1 MLSQRFFILFFFSL
15 LSLPF
20 SFSFFLLKRGYKIKS
35 HMEHTYAKFNTNR
48 DEKRMKI

>member
-1 MLSQRFFILFFFSL
+1 MLSQRFFILF
-15 LSLPF
+15 
-20 SFSFFLLKRGYKIKS
+20 SFSFFLYPIFPSFPLKRGYKIKS